1 MVTVI
6 PASFSIPAAM
16 LAYVHRKITGSAD
29 HAGLLANRID
39 ELT

>member
-16 LAYVHRKITGSAD
+16 LACVYRKITGSAD
-29 HAGLLANRID
+29 PIGPLANRID